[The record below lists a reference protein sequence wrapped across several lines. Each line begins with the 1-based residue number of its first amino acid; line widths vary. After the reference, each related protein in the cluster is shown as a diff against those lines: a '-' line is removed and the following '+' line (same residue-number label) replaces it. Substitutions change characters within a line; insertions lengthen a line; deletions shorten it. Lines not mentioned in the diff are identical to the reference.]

1 MSIYVW
7 ISARA
12 FPRGSPPPT
21 PILFFRGKR
30 ENLEVIPAKT
40 QYQSLNP
47 AAVNR
52 YDSGFWLRSA
62 TSHTLPRA
70 FAADGKLVKRTQGVR
85 EIGKK

>member
-12 FPRGSPPPT
+12 LPRGSPPPT
-21 PILFFRGKR
+21 PILFFSAKR

-52 YDSGFWLRSA
+52 
-62 TSHTLPRA
+62 
-70 FAADGKLVKRTQGVR
+70 
-85 EIGKK
+85 